1 MSSKKRLSCLFL
13 TQLSLQLAS
22 WRVISGPDIP
32 AARVESPLSQ
42 LLQLGIQ
49 ILTSPSPHSPTQL
62 SENRPKSVYC
72 PTHVVRSWG
81 IVQMANIAATA
92 DIAGFILQY
101 CAESGCTQFI
111 FGNRISPRTTLHFSD
126 PYTHKN
132 ATKANE
138 TCQNNSLQTT
148 QNIIIYSIFC
158 QNL

>member
-1 MSSKKRLSCLFL
+1 MAL
-13 TQLSLQLAS
+13 TFPPL
-22 WRVISGPDIP
+22 
-32 AARVESPLSQ
+32 RVESPLSQ
-42 LLQLGIQ
+42 LHQVGIQ

-81 IVQMANIAATA
+81 IVQMANIAAAA

-138 TCQNNSLQTT
+138 TCQNNSLVRIHKLH
-148 QNIIIYSIFC
+148 NIYSRPIFN
-158 QNL
+158 QILFQALLHRHPISPLPWPPTAS